1 MQAISTYPV
10 TVEQPHFEQHQ
21 IVMWHIARI
30 PVPGV
35 VIAANDD
42 ERMATIK
49 VRTLDG
55 QTRVELVAYDEIEM
69 R

>member
-1 MQAISTYPV
+1 MQVSIITQPSTSK
-10 TVEQPHFEQHQ
+10 PHFEQHQ

-35 VIAANDD
+35 VIAADD
-42 ERMATIK
+42 DQQQATIK
-49 VRTLDG
+49 VRDLAG
-55 QTRVELVAYDEIEM
+55 QTRVEQVTYDEIAI